1 MGHTHW
7 LLPHVAPLPHCQV
20 PHHPPSLT
28 NPLPALTS
36 HTRLPPPSV
45 GGRPCTSQGEGSSWS
60 PWGWTE
66 PHQPAATHQ
75 QPQQPVTHIHS
86 SSSTRHAVPTEEV
99 RACVIECVLAAQL
112 QLAFQLHHLAVG
124 QSAAAC
130 SRSRHT
136 HPVCGHTTSAAA
148 PGPKPPYTPP
158 PSHNTHTHTPFWPLP
173 LPWPWPSCRH
183 CLCCS
188 SPQPWQPWQ
197 QPWLSSPPSQ
207 PAWQPGMGGGGGGGE
222 GEHRRARCVKR
233 QPGRGR
239 VL

>member
-158 PSHNTHTHTPFWPLP
+158 PPTTPTPTHLFGL
-173 LPWPWPSCRH
+173 
-183 CLCCS
+183 CLCLGLGLLVGIACVAHRLSLGSLGS
-188 SPQPWQPWQ
+188 SLGFLRLL
-197 QPWLSSPPSQ
+197 LSQLGSLE
-207 PAWQPGMGGGGGGGE
+207 WGGGE
-222 GEHRRARCVKR
+222 GVKGSTGE
-233 QPGRGR
+233 QG
-239 VL
+239 V